1 MRTITKPSTAKCNL
15 PIYTLFLLCEPKYVS
30 CVRLAQILENLSH
43 DSINRF
49 LWRENYTPKD
59 LFDEVAPQIEL
70 EGGTLSVDD
79 MVIDKLYSDPKKAE
93 LIDYFW
99 SGKHKK
105 TVKGI
110 NVVTLYYTDLK
121 GVSVPVNYRLVNKQE
136 GKTKHD
142 LFLEMLAEVRA
153 WGLKPGTVTGDSW
166 YASLENLNVLKD
178 KELGGLFAL
187 EANRSVSVQRG
198 VKYVQV
204 QSLDIPEDGLIV
216 YLKQVGQV
224 KL

>member
-1 MRTITKPSTAKCNL
+1 M
-15 PIYTLFLLCEPKYVS
+15 
-30 CVRLAQILENLSH
+30 
-43 DSINRF
+43 
-49 LWRENYTPKD
+49 
-59 LFDEVAPQIEL
+59 
-70 EGGTLSVDD
+70 
-79 MVIDKLYSDPKKAE
+79 
-93 LIDYFW
+93 LIFRRCDRVTFQVV